1 MTIRLDGLTL
11 LDNKAGSNTKRVRMY
26 LAEKGLEIPRVN
38 VEFSKMEHRTSEF
51 RKINPMAALPVL
63 KLEDG
68 TYLSESYA
76 ICRYLEELH
85 PEPPLFGATPKE
97 RAIIEMWNRR
107 IELDVASYVT
117 SFVKHQQPFFAEVLT
132 QVPEYVGACRKDALK
147 KFDWLDADMAGR
159 DYIAGNA
166 FSVVDITAY
175 ARIGTGKHV
184 GLFFT
189 DDHPNLLRWWERIE
203 QRPSALA

>member
-1 MTIRLDGLTL
+1 MTILLKGLTL
-11 LDNKAGSNTKRVRMY
+11 LDNQAGSNTKRVRMY
-26 LAEKGLEIPRVN
+26 LAEKGLEIQRQN
-38 VEFSKMEHRTSEF
+38 VEFSKMEHRTAEF
-51 RKINPMAALPVL
+51 RQINPMAALPVL

-76 ICRYLEELH
+76 ICRYLEELY
-85 PEPPLFGATPKE
+85 PNPPLFGTTPKE

-132 QVPEYVGACRKDALK
+132 QVPEYVEACRKDALK
-147 KFDWLDADMAGR
+147 KFDWLDREMATR
-159 DYIAGNA
+159 DYIAGND
-166 FSVVDITAY
+166 FTVVDITAY
-175 ARIGTGKHV
+175 ARIGTGRHV

-189 DDHPNLLRWWERIE
+189 ENHPNLLRWWERIE
-203 QRPSALA
+203 KRPSALA

>member
-38 VEFSKMEHRTSEF
+38 VEFSKMEHRTPEF

-85 PEPPLFGATPKE
+85 PEPPLFGATPRE

-132 QVPEYVGACRKDALK
+132 QVPEYVEACRKDALK

-159 DYIAGNA
+159 DYIAGDA

>member
-38 VEFSKMEHRTSEF
+38 VEFSKMEHRTPEF

-85 PEPPLFGATPKE
+85 PEPPLFGATPRE

-132 QVPEYVGACRKDALK
+132 QVPEYVDACRKDALK
-147 KFDWLDADMAGR
+147 KFDWLNADMAGR

-166 FSVVDITAY
+166 FSVADITAY

>member
-1 MTIRLDGLTL
+1 MTTRLEGLTL

-26 LAEKGLEIPRVN
+26 LAEKGLEIQREN
-38 VEFSKMEHRTSEF
+38 VAFSKMEHRTPEF
-51 RKINPMAALPVL
+51 RRINPMAALPVL
-63 KLEDG
+63 RLEDG

-85 PEPPLFGATPKE
+85 PNPPLFGTTPKE

-117 SFVKHQQPFFAEVLT
+117 SFVKHSQPFFAEVLT
-132 QVPEYVGACRKDALK
+132 QVPDYVEACRKDALK
-147 KFDWLDADMAGR
+147 KFDWLEGEMAGR

-166 FSVVDITAY
+166 FTVVDITTY
-175 ARIGTGKHV
+175 ARLGTGKGE

-189 DDHPNLLRWWERIE
+189 ERHPNLLRWWERIE
-203 QRPSALA
+203 SRPSAQA

>member
-1 MTIRLDGLTL
+1 MTIRLEGLTL
-11 LDNKAGSNTKRVRMY
+11 LDHKAGSNTKRVRMY
-26 LAEKGLEIPRVN
+26 LAEKGLEIPRQN
-38 VEFSKMEHRTSEF
+38 VEFSSMEHRTPEF
-51 RKINPMAALPVL
+51 RRINPMAALPVL

-68 TYLSESYA
+68 SYLSESYA

-85 PEPPLFGATPKE
+85 PEPPLFGTTAKE
-97 RAIIEMWNRR
+97 RAIVEMWNRR

-132 QVPEYVGACRKDALK
+132 QVPEYVDACRTDALK
-147 KFDWLDADMAGR
+147 KFDWLDGEMAGR
-159 DYIAGNA
+159 EFIAGKD
-166 FSVVDITAY
+166 FTVVDITAY

-189 DDHPNLLRWWERIE
+189 EAHPNLLRWWERIE
-203 QRPSALA
+203 QRPSAGA

>member
-38 VEFSKMEHRTSEF
+38 VEFSKMEHRTPEF

-85 PEPPLFGATPKE
+85 PEPPLFGATPRE

-132 QVPEYVGACRKDALK
+132 QVPEYVDACRKDALK

-159 DYIAGNA
+159 DYIAGDA

>member
-1 MTIRLDGLTL
+1 MTIRLEGLTL
-11 LDNKAGSNTKRVRMY
+11 LDNQAGSNTKRVRMY
-26 LAEKGLEIPRVN
+26 LAEKGLEIRREN
-38 VEFSKMEHRTSEF
+38 VEFVTLEHRTPEF
-51 RKINPMAALPVL
+51 RRINPMAALPVL

-76 ICRYLEELH
+76 ICRYLEEFN
-85 PEPPLFGATPKE
+85 PNPPLFGTTPKE
-97 RAIIEMWNRR
+97 RAVIEMWNRR

-132 QVPEYVGACRKDALK
+132 QVPAYVDACRKDALK
-147 KFDWLDADMAGR
+147 KFDWLNADMAGR
-159 DYIAGNA
+159 DYIAGDD
-166 FSVVDITAY
+166 FTVVDITAY
-175 ARIGTGKHV
+175 ARLSTGKHA

-203 QRPSALA
+203 KRPSALA

>member
-1 MTIRLDGLTL
+1 M
-11 LDNKAGSNTKRVRMY
+11 
-26 LAEKGLEIPRVN
+26 
-38 VEFSKMEHRTSEF
+38 
-51 RKINPMAALPVL
+51 
-63 KLEDG
+63 
-68 TYLSESYA
+68 
-76 ICRYLEELH
+76 
-85 PEPPLFGATPKE
+85 
-97 RAIIEMWNRR
+97 
-107 IELDVASYVT
+107 
-117 SFVKHQQPFFAEVLT
+117 
-132 QVPEYVGACRKDALK
+132 PEYVEACRKDALK

-159 DYIAGNA
+159 DYIAGDA